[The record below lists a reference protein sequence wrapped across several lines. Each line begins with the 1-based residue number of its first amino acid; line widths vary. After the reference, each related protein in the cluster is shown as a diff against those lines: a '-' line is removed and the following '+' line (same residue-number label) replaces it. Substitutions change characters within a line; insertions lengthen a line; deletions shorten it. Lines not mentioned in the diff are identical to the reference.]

1 MRGGHAR
8 QEDDFRQRP
17 AEDLPCAWADFACGM
32 LVNEPVHR
40 VLMTADR
47 EKEILFELGVR
58 QIGRAVGGS
67 KIVKHGE
74 NAGKS
79 CGEIDFHAILLENGC
94 FFDIVSNNGRLLT
107 VFNKNIDELLYHKE
121 KRAIIIGLF
130 LSYSNR
136 TTEKKRKRRLK
147 KDTPYIME
155 KDMKMKIN
163 VIRAGLLALV
173 VIGAMH
179 VANGQDMRSL
189 VRDFAQLRADMRIL
203 QEDQKVLLDRI
214 TVMAQE
220 NVAKDAQ
227 IAELQKML
235 TMQEN
240 RIQGIEKDLSMRLEQ
255 LRKAL
260 ESEKISRHKD
270 LESAIGSMA
279 AEISKLD
286 KVASNASA
294 VANAAS
300 AAAARRQAPP
310 PPPAY
315 VGSYKEIE
323 VKRGDNL
330 SLIAQAAGVP
340 ISTLRQ
346 INNLKNDTIFVGQ
359 KLKIPVVQK

>member
-1 MRGGHAR
+1 
-8 QEDDFRQRP
+8 
-17 AEDLPCAWADFACGM
+17 
-32 LVNEPVHR
+32 
-40 VLMTADR
+40 
-47 EKEILFELGVR
+47 
-58 QIGRAVGGS
+58 
-67 KIVKHGE
+67 
-74 NAGKS
+74 
-79 CGEIDFHAILLENGC
+79 
-94 FFDIVSNNGRLLT
+94 
-107 VFNKNIDELLYHKE
+107 
-121 KRAIIIGLF
+121 
-130 LSYSNR
+130 
-136 TTEKKRKRRLK
+136 
-147 KDTPYIME
+147 
-155 KDMKMKIN
+155 MKMKIN

-173 VIGAMH
+173 VIGAVH

-235 TMQEN
+235 TMQET

-270 LESAIGSMA
+270 LESAVGSMA

-330 SLIAQAAGVP
+330 SLIAQAVGVP
-340 ISTLRQ
+340 VSTLRQ

>member
-1 MRGGHAR
+1 
-8 QEDDFRQRP
+8 
-17 AEDLPCAWADFACGM
+17 
-32 LVNEPVHR
+32 
-40 VLMTADR
+40 
-47 EKEILFELGVR
+47 
-58 QIGRAVGGS
+58 
-67 KIVKHGE
+67 
-74 NAGKS
+74 
-79 CGEIDFHAILLENGC
+79 
-94 FFDIVSNNGRLLT
+94 
-107 VFNKNIDELLYHKE
+107 
-121 KRAIIIGLF
+121 
-130 LSYSNR
+130 
-136 TTEKKRKRRLK
+136 
-147 KDTPYIME
+147 
-155 KDMKMKIN
+155 MKMKIN

-270 LESAIGSMA
+270 LESAVGSMA

-300 AAAARRQAPP
+300 AAAARRQQP

-315 VGSYKEIE
+315 VGSYKEVE

-330 SLIAQAAGVP
+330 SLIAQAVGVP
-340 ISTLRQ
+340 VSTLRQ

>member
-17 AEDLPCAWADFACGM
+17 AEDLPCAWADFSRGM
-32 LVNEPVHR
+32 LVNKPVHR
-40 VLMTADR
+40 VLMAADR

-79 CGEIDFHAILLENGC
+79 CGEIDFHAILSENGC

-136 TTEKKRKRRLK
+136 TTEKKRKRRRT
-147 KDTPYIME
+147 KDASILE

-163 VIRAGLLALV
+163 VIRAGLLALIV
-173 VIGAMH
+173 MGAVH

-235 TMQEN
+235 TMQET

-270 LESAIGSMA
+270 LESAVGSMA

-330 SLIAQAAGVP
+330 SLIAQAVGVP
-340 ISTLRQ
+340 VSTLRQ